1 MKEEVLA
8 LFNAHPGLAI
18 VISLGLSV
26 LVAIV
31 GILPSVFLTAANI
44 LFFGFLPGMLISF
57 LGETIGAIV
66 AFFLYRWGFK
76 KKSFPPP
83 ASISTG
89 ATPGR
94 SRKQGSLPPHLIPT
108 PAALCSFR
116 AGNFC
121 CRHRKGGCPHL
132 YHGQF
137 FGQDPC
143 PVAGRVFCTPG
154 HQVRLGRKTNPG
166 NCRPGIPLFGL
177 ATDQEERWLTVS

>member
-18 VISLGLSV
+18 IISLGLSV

-76 KKSFPPP
+76 KNLSHRLHQFPRAQRLVEAGNREAFLLILSLRLLPFVP
-83 ASISTG
+83 SGLVTFAASI
-89 ATPGR
+89 GR
-94 SRKQGSLPPHLIPT
+94 VRALTFIIASSLGKIPALLLEGYSVHQVTRFGWEGKLILAI
-108 PAALCSFR
+108 AALVFLYLAWR
-116 AGNFC
+116 QI
-121 CRHRKGGCPHL
+121 RKSGG
-132 YHGQF
+132 
-137 FGQDPC
+137 
-143 PVAGRVFCTPG
+143 
-154 HQVRLGRKTNPG
+154 
-166 NCRPGIPLFGL
+166 
-177 ATDQEERWLTVS
+177 